1 MVGSTADCQSESAH
15 LMNMKWLSVVMMVA
29 PLAAAAQQRSDDAF
43 HFDNPTPAFPQGDG
57 PRVCVD
63 ETHHNFHTAHGR
75 YKPFAELLRGDGY
88 RVTRYTSSFTGEA
101 LTDCDLLVVANPLA
115 EANAEDWSYPHPSAF
130 TQDEIR
136 ELMQWVRAGGRFL
149 LFADHAPIA
158 GAARDL
164 AVVFGVVM
172 LDVYADGTP
181 GGADVFRIAD
191 GTIQPHAIVEGRGAH
206 ERVDSVT
213 TFTGQA
219 FQITQ
224 SWQPL
229 LVFGPEA
236 VAGISLTQ
244 AFQRGSSADW
254 PRFSVEGWVHGAA
267 RE

>member
-1 MVGSTADCQSESAH
+1 
-15 LMNMKWLSVVMMVA
+15 MNMKWLSVVMMVA